1 MAIYK
6 NITSATTVDL
16 INKNAG
22 SGNINCINI
31 SNYGA
36 QQATI
41 LLFVEDATAAE
52 TTNPGNNKFYYLTT
66 IMPGVTNLKLN
77 ENISFNSSIYNLR
90 ISVVG
95 LTPRISVIIT

>member
-6 NITSATTVDL
+6 DITSATTVDL

-31 SNYGA
+31 SNYG
-36 QQATI
+36 QQASI

-66 IMPGVTNLKLN
+66 VIPGFTSLKLN

-90 ISVVG
+90 ITVIG
-95 LTPRISVIIT
+95 TTPRISVIIT